1 MVVDCNTIIQ
11 LKLGEINKK
20 AAEIMKL
27 GKKVEIVVCG
37 LCIATIMSSSALP
50 VLAISPAG
58 YTSLAQIEETN
69 AITPEQVEELINE
82 IGVVTLESAT
92 AIENA
97 EKSYEELADNWKPM
111 VSNYSVLQNAQKEL
125 QDLQVE
131 ELTQKLCAGLYKEH
145 DDVENYDC
153 YLWAG
158 WPKTDQINFVMPY
171 FCVSPQNGIEPIRMM
186 YGSYRSNWLFLNE
199 VVYSVNGEIYRKTL
213 DTSKRISKTVIEFKN
228 VYTWEKIDEIADQKE
243 IEMLRK
249 ATLAEDPV
257 IRLKGDG
264 GKVDLHITG
273 LYENYNKSL
282 KAFLNAYDSLMA
294 ASPEVQARALAN
306 VPSHKSN
313 SKFFRF

>member
-1 MVVDCNTIIQ
+1 MKIVKNGQRLAAAVCLAAVVAGGTMPA
-11 LKLGEINKK
+11 L
-20 AAEIMKL
+20 AA
-27 GKKVEIVVCG
+27 
-37 LCIATIMSSSALP
+37 
-50 VLAISPAG
+50 SPAG
-58 YTSLAQIEETN
+58 YPSLTQVEEVN
-69 AITPEQVEELINE
+69 SITPEQVEKLINE

-97 EKSYEELADNWKPM
+97 EKSYEELSDNWKPM

-125 QDLQVE
+125 QDLQVDD
-131 ELTQKLCAGLYKEH
+131 LTQKLCAGLYKEH

-171 FCVSPQNGIEPIRMM
+171 FCVSPQNGIEPLRMM

-213 DTSKRISKTVIEFKN
+213 DTSKRFSKTVVEFKN

-249 ATLAEDPV
+249 ATVAEDPV

-282 KAFLNAYDSLMA
+282 TAFLNAYDSLMA

>member
-1 MVVDCNTIIQ
+1 MKIVKNGQRLAAAVCLAAVVS
-11 LKLGEINKK
+11 G
-20 AAEIMKL
+20 
-27 GKKVEIVVCG
+27 G
-37 LCIATIMSSSALP
+37 ALP
-50 VLAISPAG
+50 ALAVNPAG
-58 YTSLAQIEETN
+58 YTSLTQVEEVN
-69 AITPEQVEELINE
+69 SITPEQVEALINE

-125 QDLQVE
+125 QDLQVDD
-131 ELTQKLCAGLYKEH
+131 LTQKLCAGLYKEH

-186 YGSYRSNWLFLNE
+186 YSSYRSNWLFLNE

-213 DTSKRISKTVIEFKN
+213 DTSKRFSKTVVEFKN

-249 ATLAEDPV
+249 ATVAEDPV
-257 IRLKGDG
+257 IRLKGDS

-282 KAFLNAYDSLMA
+282 TAFLNAYDSLMA

>member
-1 MVVDCNTIIQ
+1 MKIVKNGQRLAAAVCLAAVVS
-11 LKLGEINKK
+11 G
-20 AAEIMKL
+20 
-27 GKKVEIVVCG
+27 G
-37 LCIATIMSSSALP
+37 ALP
-50 VLAISPAG
+50 ALAVNPAG
-58 YTSLAQIEETN
+58 YTSLTQAEEVN
-69 AITPEQVEELINE
+69 SITPEQVEELINE

-125 QDLQVE
+125 QDLQVDD
-131 ELTQKLCAGLYKEH
+131 LTQKLCAGLYKEH

-213 DTSKRISKTVIEFKN
+213 DTSKRFSKTVVEFKN

-249 ATLAEDPV
+249 ATVAEDPV

-282 KAFLNAYDSLMA
+282 TAFLNAYDSLMA